1 LNAPRGDA
9 LVAPPQ
15 AGKRFDLPIASTGRP
30 VGAGTGPF
38 APLLT
43 VWHHRTLIGRLARR
57 DIEARHRGS
66 ALGLLWS
73 VLNPLIMMAAYTFI
87 FTLVFRARWGSG
99 GGGGTAEFSVLMFSG
114 MVLFTI
120 FAECVNRAPGLMME
134 NPSYIKKVVF
144 PLEIMPVVVLL
155 SALFNAAIGFVI
167 LMVFSLVVMG
177 LPPPTILLLPL
188 VLLPLCLFTLG
199 LTWVVSAAGVFLRD
213 LRQVVTVLV
222 TVSMF
227 LSPIFYPL
235 SAVPEGA
242 RALILVNPL
251 AILLERSKDV
261 MFWGHGLPPVE
272 WTLVCLGSLVWAWL
286 GHTFFVKTRQG
297 FADVV

>member
-1 LNAPRGDA
+1 M
-9 LVAPPQ
+9 
-15 AGKRFDLPIASTGRP
+15 PIASTGRP
-30 VGAGTGPF
+30 LAAGAGTGPL

-87 FTLVFRARWGSG
+87 FTLVFRARWGT
-99 GGGGTAEFSVLMFSG
+99 GGGTAEFAVLMFSG

-120 FAECVNRAPGLMME
+120 FAECVNRAPGLMLE
-134 NPSYIKKVVF
+134 NLSYIKKVVF

-155 SALFNAAIGFVI
+155 SSLFNAAIGFVI
-167 LMVFSLVVMG
+167 LMVFYLVVLG
-177 LPPPTILLLPL
+177 PPPATILLLPL

-199 LTWVVSAAGVFLRD
+199 LSWVLSAAGVFLRD

-235 SAVPEGA
+235 SAVPEEVRGV
-242 RALILVNPL
+242 ILANPL

-261 MFWGHGLPPVE
+261 LFWGHGLPPVE

-286 GHTFFVKTRQG
+286 GHTFFVKTRRG

>member
-1 LNAPRGDA
+1 M
-9 LVAPPQ
+9 
-15 AGKRFDLPIASTGRP
+15 PIASTGKP
-30 VGAGTGPF
+30 LAAGSGTGPF

-43 VWHHRTLIGRLARR
+43 VWHNRTLIGRLARR
-57 DIEARHRGS
+57 DIEVRHRGS

-87 FTLVFRARWGSG
+87 FTLVFRARWSSGGG
-99 GGGGTAEFSVLMFSG
+99 GGGGTAEFAVLMFSG

-120 FAECVNRAPGLMME
+120 FAECANRAPGLMLE

-167 LMVFSLVVMG
+167 LAVFSLVVMG
-177 LPPPTILLLPL
+177 PPPLTVLLLPL

-199 LTWVVSAAGVFLRD
+199 LTWVVAAAGVFLRD

-222 TVSMF
+222 TVMMF

-235 SAVPEGA
+235 SAVPAEA
-242 RALILVNPL
+242 QAVILANPL

-261 MFWGHGLPPVE
+261 LFWGHGLPPVE
-272 WTLVCLGSLVWAWL
+272 WALVCLGSLVWAWL
-286 GHTFFVKTRQG
+286 GHTFFMKTRRG

>member
-1 LNAPRGDA
+1 M
-9 LVAPPQ
+9 
-15 AGKRFDLPIASTGRP
+15 PIASTGRP
-30 VGAGTGPF
+30 PAAGAGTGPL

-87 FTLVFRARWGSG
+87 FTLVFRARWGT
-99 GGGGTAEFSVLMFSG
+99 GGGTAEFAVLMFSG

-120 FAECVNRAPGLMME
+120 FAECINRAPGLMLE
-134 NPSYIKKVVF
+134 NLSYIKKVVF

-155 SALFNAAIGFVI
+155 SSLFNAAIGFVI
-167 LMVFSLVVMG
+167 LAVFSLVVMG
-177 LPPPTILLLPL
+177 PPPATVLLLPL

-199 LTWVVSAAGVFLRD
+199 LSWVLSAAGVFLRD
-213 LRQVVTVLV
+213 LRQVVTVMV
-222 TVSMF
+222 TVMMF

-235 SAVPEGA
+235 SAVPEEA
-242 RALILVNPL
+242 RAVILANPL

-286 GHTFFVKTRQG
+286 GHTFFVKTRRG

>member
-1 LNAPRGDA
+1 M
-9 LVAPPQ
+9 VAPPQ

-30 VGAGTGPF
+30 LAAGTGPL

-73 VLNPLIMMAAYTFI
+73 VLNPLIMMAAYTFM
-87 FTLVFRARWGSG
+87 FTMIFRARWG
-99 GGGGTAEFSVLMFSG
+99 GGGGTAEFAVLMFSG

-120 FAECVNRAPGLMME
+120 FAECANRAPGLMLE
-134 NPSYIKKVVF
+134 NLSYIKKVVF

-167 LMVFSLVVMG
+167 LAVFSLVVMG
-177 LPPPTILLLPL
+177 PPPPTVLLLPL

-199 LTWVVSAAGVFLRD
+199 LTWVLSAAGVFLRD

-222 TVSMF
+222 TVMMF
-227 LSPIFYPL
+227 LSPIFYPV
-235 SAVPEGA
+235 SAVPAEVQA
-242 RALILVNPL
+242 VILANPL

-272 WTLVCLGSLVWAWL
+272 WTLVCLGSLLWAWL
-286 GHTFFVKTRQG
+286 GHTFFVKTRRG